1 MPSSYSAFINY
12 QAFTPRA
19 AHLCALAILPPAQS
33 LANPIGVIARMR
45 VPLFRLLFLVL
56 GLAALALPA
65 APPAAGAELVMFEA
79 AGCPFCARW
88 NREIAPIY
96 PKTEEGK
103 RAPLR
108 RVDIAQPR
116 PADLAAIANVVYTPT
131 FVLIDDGREIGR
143 IVGYG
148 GDEIFWS
155 LLTEL
160 VAKLDRTREP
170 RRAALPAAA
179 E

>member
-1 MPSSYSAFINY
+1 LDN
-12 QAFTPRA
+12 R
-19 AHLCALAILPPAQS
+19 
-33 LANPIGVIARMR
+33 IGAIARMR
-45 VPLFRLLFLVL
+45 IPLLRLLFLVL

-79 AGCPFCARW
+79 AGCPYCARW

-108 RVDIAQPR
+108 RVDTAQPR
-116 PADLAAIANVVYTPT
+116 PADLAAIVNIVYTPT
-131 FVLIDDGREIGR
+131 FVLMDEGREIGR

-155 LLTEL
+155 LLAEL
-160 VAKLDRTREP
+160 MAKLGRPREP